1 MCALL
6 CVWDADCLLT
16 ASAGAGAARCGMR
29 EIPSIIFV
37 SLCFR
42 ISLSSSHPA
51 PRRAIKFRGA
61 IFINYGM
68 PAAAE
73 AAGAPSLFC
82 FIFRLVYFGLCV
94 FAAAA
99 LWWYSA
105 QLGGWAG
112 LGFWPVAASLSG
124 CVGMLQRGAP
134 QFMKKSARRTHT
146 HTHKL
151 S

>member
-1 MCALL
+1 MRIAYLRHPQALGPL
-6 CVWDADCLLT
+6 
-16 ASAGAGAARCGMR
+16 CGMR
-29 EIPSIIFV
+29 EIRSILFV

-99 LWWYSA
+99 LW
-105 QLGGWAG
+105 
-112 LGFWPVAASLSG
+112 
-124 CVGMLQRGAP
+124 
-134 QFMKKSARRTHT
+134 
-146 HTHKL
+146 
-151 S
+151 